1 MPFFVHSM
9 GPGYGYLFLYMPAEF
24 NIDDFLASL
33 TSRPGVYIYRDES
46 DKVLYVGKAKNLK
59 NRVSSYFRKT
69 ALPARTML
77 MVSRI
82 THAEVHQTHTEVE
95 ALLLENNL
103 IKQHRPYYNV
113 LLKDDKSYPYI
124 RLNQRT
130 RAPWLSYYRG
140 ARNKKGRFFG
150 PFPSALSVRET
161 LSFLEQIFKLRQCT
175 ETIFKHRSRP
185 CLQYQIKRCSAPC
198 VGRISD
204 EDYAEDVKQAIAF
217 LEGHDESLA
226 KDLVRKMDAA
236 SKAMEYEQAAELRDR
251 IAALKQ
257 VQARQY
263 VSSDSGD
270 ADIIALK
277 MDGDKACFYVSYVRH
292 GRHLGG
298 RHFIEINRLDVTDK
312 ALMQS
317 FITQYYLGETAPN
330 EIILSLEPREIA
342 LIETALCEQSPKK
355 IQLKTRVRG
364 HRLRWLKYAMI
375 NADDCLRQ
383 HQSQRSTLN
392 AQYAALMKVLGLKQV
407 PNRMEC
413 FDISHTGGE
422 RTVASCVV
430 FDENGPVKS
439 AYRRFNIDGIEPG
452 DDYAAMRQ
460 VLMRRYQRL
469 IDEEAMLP
477 DLIVIDGGKGQMTQ
491 ALEVMAELQRT
502 DVPLLGVSKGPERR
516 PGEEKLHLAYAQKI
530 MSLAHSSPALHL
542 IQQIRDEAHRFA
554 ITGHRARRAKKMT
567 ESPLQGIEGIGDKR
581 RQALLK
587 SFGGLQAV
595 KNAGVEDL
603 AKTPGI
609 SPKLAQRIY
618 ELFH

>member
-1 MPFFVHSM
+1 MSSAFD
-9 GPGYGYLFLYMPAEF
+9 
-24 NIDDFLASL
+24 IDEFLAGL
-33 TSRPGVYIYRDES
+33 TSRPGVYIYRAEDG
-46 DKVLYVGKAKNLK
+46 KVLYVGKAKNLK
-59 NRVSSYFRKT
+59 NRVSSYFRKS
-69 ALPARTML
+69 ALPTRTML
-77 MVSRI
+77 MVSKI
-82 THAEVHQTHTEVE
+82 SYAEVHQTHTEVE

-103 IKQHRPYYNV
+103 IKQYRPFYNV

-124 RLNQRT
+124 RLNTRT

-150 PFPSALSVRET
+150 PFPSAGSVRET
-161 LSFLEQIFKLRQCT
+161 LSFLEQVFKLRQCA

-198 VGRISD
+198 VGRITD
-204 EDYAEDVKQAIAF
+204 ERYAEDVEQAIAF
-217 LEGHDESLA
+217 LEGRDESLA
-226 KDLVRKMDAA
+226 RDLVKNMDAA
-236 SKAMEYEQAAELRDR
+236 STAMDYEQAALLRDR

-263 VSSDSGD
+263 VSSEHGD
-270 ADIIALK
+270 ADIIALALE
-277 MDGDKACFYVSYVRH
+277 GDKACFYVSHVRH

-298 RHFIEINRLDVTDK
+298 RHFIEMNRLDQPAT
-312 ALMQS
+312 AMMQS
-317 FITQYYLGETAPN
+317 FVTQYYLGQSAPK
-330 EIILSLEPREIA
+330 EIILSAEPEDIK
-342 LIETALCEQSPKK
+342 LIETALTEQSRAAVK
-355 IQLKTRVRG
+355 LKSRVRG
-364 HRLRWLKYAMI
+364 HRLRWLKYAKV
-375 NADDCLRQ
+375 NAEDHLRQ
-383 HQSQRSTLN
+383 HLSERTTLN
-392 AQYAALMKVLGLKQV
+392 AQYQALINVLGLEQR
-407 PNRMEC
+407 PHRMEC

-439 AYRRFNIDGIEPG
+439 AYRRFNIEGIEPG

-469 IDEEAMLP
+469 IEEDATLP
-477 DLIVIDGGKGQMTQ
+477 DLIVIDGGKGQITQ
-491 ALEVMAELQRT
+491 ALEVMQELQRT

-516 PGEEKLHLAYAQKI
+516 PGEEKLHLAYEKKI
-530 MSLAHSSPALHL
+530 MRLAHSSPALHL

-567 ESPLQGIEGIGDKR
+567 SSPLLAVEGIGDKR

-587 SFGGLQAV
+587 YFGGLQAV
-595 KNAGVEDL
+595 KNAGAEDL
-603 AKTPGI
+603 AKAPGI

>member
-1 MPFFVHSM
+1 MSSAFD
-9 GPGYGYLFLYMPAEF
+9 
-24 NIDDFLASL
+24 IDEFLAGL
-33 TSRPGVYIYRDES
+33 TSRPGVYIYRAEDG
-46 DKVLYVGKAKNLK
+46 KVLYVGKAKNLK
-59 NRVSSYFRKT
+59 NRVSSYFRKS
-69 ALPARTML
+69 ALPTRTML
-77 MVSRI
+77 MVSKI
-82 THAEVHQTHTEVE
+82 SYAEVHQTHTEVE

-103 IKQHRPYYNV
+103 IKQYRPFYNV

-124 RLNQRT
+124 RLNTRT

-150 PFPSALSVRET
+150 PFPSAGSVRET
-161 LSFLEQIFKLRQCT
+161 LSFLEQVFKLRQCA

-198 VGRISD
+198 VGRITD
-204 EDYAEDVKQAIAF
+204 ERYAEDVEQAIAF
-217 LEGHDESLA
+217 LEGRDESLA
-226 KDLVRKMDAA
+226 RDLVKNMDAA
-236 SKAMEYEQAAELRDR
+236 STAMDYEQAALLRDR

-263 VSSDSGD
+263 VSSEHGD
-270 ADIIALK
+270 ADIIALALE
-277 MDGDKACFYVSYVRH
+277 GDKACFYVSHVRH

-298 RHFIEINRLDVTDK
+298 RHFIEMNRLDQPAT
-312 ALMQS
+312 AMMQS
-317 FITQYYLGETAPN
+317 FVTQYYLGQSAPK
-330 EIILSLEPREIA
+330 EIILSAEPEDIK
-342 LIETALCEQSPKK
+342 LIETALTEQSRAAVK
-355 IQLKTRVRG
+355 LKSRVRG
-364 HRLRWLKYAMI
+364 HRLRWLKYAKV
-375 NADDCLRQ
+375 NAEDHLRQ
-383 HQSQRSTLN
+383 HLSERTTLN
-392 AQYAALMKVLGLKQV
+392 AQYQALINVLGLEQ
-407 PNRMEC
+407 PPHRMEC

-439 AYRRFNIDGIEPG
+439 AYRRFNIEGIEPG

-469 IDEEAMLP
+469 IEEDATLP
-477 DLIVIDGGKGQMTQ
+477 DLIVIDGGKGQITQ
-491 ALEVMAELQRT
+491 ALEVMQELQRT

-516 PGEEKLHLAYAQKI
+516 PGEEKLHLAYEKKI
-530 MSLAHSSPALHL
+530 MRLAHSSPALHL

-567 ESPLQGIEGIGDKR
+567 SSPLLAVEGIGDKR

-587 SFGGLQAV
+587 YFGGLQAV
-595 KNAGVEDL
+595 KNAGAEDL
-603 AKTPGI
+603 AKAPGI

>member
-1 MPFFVHSM
+1 VSSAFD
-9 GPGYGYLFLYMPAEF
+9 
-24 NIDDFLASL
+24 IDEFLAGL
-33 TSRPGVYIYRDES
+33 TSRPGVYIYRAEDG
-46 DKVLYVGKAKNLK
+46 KVLYVGKAKNLK
-59 NRVSSYFRKT
+59 NRVSSYFRKS
-69 ALPARTML
+69 ALPTRTML
-77 MVSRI
+77 MVSKI
-82 THAEVHQTHTEVE
+82 SYAEVHQTHTEVE

-103 IKQHRPYYNV
+103 IKQYRPFYNV

-124 RLNQRT
+124 RLNTRT

-140 ARNKKGRFFG
+140 ARNKNGRFFG
-150 PFPSALSVRET
+150 PFPSAGSVRET
-161 LSFLEQIFKLRQCT
+161 LSFLEQVFKLRQCA

-198 VGRISD
+198 VGRITD
-204 EDYAEDVKQAIAF
+204 ERYAEDVEQAIAF
-217 LEGHDESLA
+217 LEGRDESLA
-226 KDLVRKMDAA
+226 RDLVKNMDAA
-236 SKAMEYEQAAELRDR
+236 STAMDYEQAALLRDR

-263 VSSDSGD
+263 VSSEHGD
-270 ADIIALK
+270 ADIIALALE
-277 MDGDKACFYVSYVRH
+277 GDKACFYVSHVRH

-298 RHFIEINRLDVTDK
+298 RHFIEMNRLDQPAT
-312 ALMQS
+312 AMMQS
-317 FITQYYLGETAPN
+317 FVTQYYLGQSAPK
-330 EIILSLEPREIA
+330 EIILSAEPEDIK
-342 LIETALCEQSPKK
+342 LIETALAEQSRAAVK
-355 IQLKTRVRG
+355 LKSRVRG
-364 HRLRWLKYAMI
+364 HRLRWLKYAKV
-375 NADDCLRQ
+375 NAEDHLRQ
-383 HQSQRSTLN
+383 HLSERTTLN
-392 AQYAALMKVLGLKQV
+392 AQYQALINVLGLEQ
-407 PNRMEC
+407 PPHRMEC

-439 AYRRFNIDGIEPG
+439 AYRRFNIEGIEPG

-469 IDEEAMLP
+469 IEEDATLP
-477 DLIVIDGGKGQMTQ
+477 DLIVIDGGKGQITQ
-491 ALEVMAELQRT
+491 ALEVMQELQRT

-516 PGEEKLHLAYAQKI
+516 PGEEKLHLAYEKKI
-530 MSLAHSSPALHL
+530 MRLAHSSPALHL

-567 ESPLQGIEGIGDKR
+567 SSPLLAVEGIGDKR

-587 SFGGLQAV
+587 YFGGLQAV
-595 KNAGVEDL
+595 KNAGAEDL
-603 AKTPGI
+603 AKAPGI

>member
-1 MPFFVHSM
+1 M
-9 GPGYGYLFLYMPAEF
+9 YEDF
-24 NIDDFLASL
+24 NLEDFLASL
-33 TSRPGVYIYRDES
+33 SSRPGVYIYRDEAG
-46 DKVLYVGKAKNLK
+46 KVLYVGKAKNLR

-69 ALPARTML
+69 ALPTRTML
-77 MVSRI
+77 MVSKI
-82 THAEVHQTHTEVE
+82 AHAETHQTHTEVE

-103 IKQHRPYYNV
+103 IKEYRPYYNV

-124 RLNQRT
+124 RLNTRT

-140 ARNKKGRFFG
+140 ARSKQGKLFG
-150 PFPSALSVRET
+150 PFPSVGSIRET
-161 LSFLEQIFKLRQCT
+161 LSFLEQVFRLRQCT
-175 ETIFKHRSRP
+175 ETTFKHRSRP

-204 EDYAEDVKQAIAF
+204 EDYAEDVAQAIAF
-217 LEGHDESLA
+217 LEGRDETLA
-226 KDLVRKMDAA
+226 KQLVEKMDTA
-236 SKAMEYEQAAELRDR
+236 SQALEFEQAAALRDR

-263 VSSDSGD
+263 VSGERGD
-270 ADIIALK
+270 ADIIALAIE
-277 MDGDKACFYVSYVRH
+277 GDKACFYVSHVRH

-298 RHFIEINRLDVTDK
+298 RHFIEMNRL
-312 ALMQS
+312 ALAPESLMQS
-317 FITQYYLGETAPN
+317 FVAQYYLGQAAPD
-330 EIILSLEPREIA
+330 EIILSQPLEDVQ
-342 LIETALCEQSPKK
+342 LIETALIAQSSKAVK
-355 IQLKTRVRG
+355 IKTRVRS
-364 HRLRWLKYAMI
+364 HRLRWLQYAGV
-375 NADDCLRQ
+375 NADDRLRQ
-383 HQSQRSTLN
+383 HLSERTTLN
-392 AQYAALMKVLGLKQV
+392 GQYQALVKVLGLEQ
-407 PNRMEC
+407 PPARMEC

-430 FDENGPVKS
+430 FDENGPLKS
-439 AYRRFNIDGIEPG
+439 AYRRFNIEGIEPG

-469 IDEEAMLP
+469 IEEDAMLP

-516 PGEEKLHLAYAQKI
+516 PGEEKLHLAYDKKI
-530 MSLAHSSPALHL
+530 LSLAHSSPALHL

-581 RQALLK
+581 RQALLRH
-587 SFGGLQAV
+587 FGGIQAV
-595 KNAGVEDL
+595 KNAGIEDL
-603 AKTPGI
+603 TRAPGI

-618 ELFH
+618 DLFH

>member
-1 MPFFVHSM
+1 VSSAFD
-9 GPGYGYLFLYMPAEF
+9 
-24 NIDDFLASL
+24 IDEFLAGL
-33 TSRPGVYIYRDES
+33 TSRPGVYIYRAEDG
-46 DKVLYVGKAKNLK
+46 KVLYVGKAKNLK
-59 NRVSSYFRKT
+59 NRVSSYFRKS
-69 ALPARTML
+69 ALPTRTML
-77 MVSRI
+77 MVSKI
-82 THAEVHQTHTEVE
+82 SYAEVHQTHTEVE

-103 IKQHRPYYNV
+103 IKQYRPFYNV

-124 RLNQRT
+124 RLNTRT

-150 PFPSALSVRET
+150 PFPSAGSVRET
-161 LSFLEQIFKLRQCT
+161 LSFLEQVFKLRQCA

-198 VGRISD
+198 VGRITD
-204 EDYAEDVKQAIAF
+204 ERYAEDVEQAIAF
-217 LEGHDESLA
+217 LEGRDESLA
-226 KDLVRKMDAA
+226 RDLVKNMDAA
-236 SKAMEYEQAAELRDR
+236 SAAMDYEQAALLRDR

-263 VSSDSGD
+263 VSSEHGD
-270 ADIIALK
+270 ADIIALALE
-277 MDGDKACFYVSYVRH
+277 GDKACFYVSHVRH

-298 RHFIEINRLDVTDK
+298 RHFIEMNRLDQPAT
-312 ALMQS
+312 AMMQS
-317 FITQYYLGETAPN
+317 FVTQYYLGQSAPK
-330 EIILSLEPREIA
+330 EIILSAEPEDIK
-342 LIETALCEQSPKK
+342 LIETALTEQSRAAVK
-355 IQLKTRVRG
+355 LKSRVRG
-364 HRLRWLKYAMI
+364 HRLRWLKYAKV
-375 NADDCLRQ
+375 NAEDHLRQ
-383 HQSQRSTLN
+383 HLSERTTLN
-392 AQYAALMKVLGLKQV
+392 AQYQALINVLGLEQ
-407 PNRMEC
+407 PPHRMEC

-439 AYRRFNIDGIEPG
+439 AYRRFNIEGIEPG

-469 IDEEAMLP
+469 IEEDATLP
-477 DLIVIDGGKGQMTQ
+477 DLIVIDGGKGQITQ
-491 ALEVMAELQRT
+491 ALEVMQELQRT

-516 PGEEKLHLAYAQKI
+516 PGEEKLHLAYEKKI
-530 MSLAHSSPALHL
+530 MRLAHSSPALHL

-567 ESPLQGIEGIGDKR
+567 SSPLLAVEGIGDKR

-587 SFGGLQAV
+587 YFGGLQAV
-595 KNAGVEDL
+595 KNAGAEDL
-603 AKTPGI
+603 AKAPGI

>member
-1 MPFFVHSM
+1 MSSAFDIDE
-9 GPGYGYLFLYMPAEF
+9 FLTG
-24 NIDDFLASL
+24 L
-33 TSRPGVYIYRDES
+33 TSRPGVYIYRAEDG
-46 DKVLYVGKAKNLK
+46 KVLYVGKAKNLK
-59 NRVSSYFRKT
+59 NRVSSYFRKS
-69 ALPARTML
+69 ALPTRTML
-77 MVSRI
+77 MVSKI
-82 THAEVHQTHTEVE
+82 SHAEVHQTHTEVE

-103 IKQHRPYYNV
+103 IKQYRPFYNV

-124 RLNQRT
+124 RLNIRT

-150 PFPSALSVRET
+150 PFPSAGSVRET
-161 LSFLEQIFKLRQCT
+161 LSFLEQVFKLRQCA

-198 VGRISD
+198 VGRITD
-204 EDYAEDVKQAIAF
+204 ERYAEDVEQAIAF
-217 LEGHDESLA
+217 LEGRDESLA
-226 KDLVRKMDAA
+226 RELVKKMDAA
-236 SKAMEYEQAAELRDR
+236 SAGMDYEQAAILRDR

-263 VSSDSGD
+263 VSSEHGD
-270 ADIIALK
+270 ADIIALALE
-277 MDGDKACFYVSYVRH
+277 GDKACFYVSHVRH

-298 RHFIEINRLDVTDK
+298 RHFIEMNRLDLPAT

-317 FITQYYLGETAPN
+317 FVTQYYLGQTAPK
-330 EIILSLEPREIA
+330 EIILSAEPEDIK
-342 LIETALCEQSPKK
+342 LIETALIEQAHAAVK
-355 IQLKTRVRG
+355 LKSRVRG
-364 HRLRWLKYAMI
+364 HRLRWLKYAKV
-375 NADDCLRQ
+375 NAEDRLRQ
-383 HQSQRSTLN
+383 HLSERTTLN
-392 AQYAALMKVLGLKQV
+392 AQYQALVNVLGLEQ
-407 PNRMEC
+407 PPHRMEC

-439 AYRRFNIDGIEPG
+439 AYRRFNIEGLEPG

-469 IDEEAMLP
+469 IEEDATLP

-491 ALEVMAELQRT
+491 ALEVMQELQRT
-502 DVPLLGVSKGPERR
+502 DVPLLGVSKDPERR
-516 PGEEKLHLAYAQKI
+516 PGEEKLHLAYEKKI
-530 MSLAHSSPALHL
+530 IRLAHSSPALHL

-567 ESPLQGIEGIGDKR
+567 SSPLLGVEGIGDKR

-587 SFGGLQAV
+587 YFGGLKAV
-595 KNAGVEDL
+595 KNAGAEDL
-603 AKTPGI
+603 AKAPGI

>member
-1 MPFFVHSM
+1 MSSAFD
-9 GPGYGYLFLYMPAEF
+9 
-24 NIDDFLASL
+24 IDEFLAGL
-33 TSRPGVYIYRDES
+33 TSRPGVYIYRAEDG
-46 DKVLYVGKAKNLK
+46 KVLYVGKAKNLK
-59 NRVSSYFRKT
+59 NRVSSYFRKS
-69 ALPARTML
+69 ALPTRTML
-77 MVSRI
+77 MVSKI
-82 THAEVHQTHTEVE
+82 SYAEVHQTHTEVE

-103 IKQHRPYYNV
+103 IKQYRPFYNV

-124 RLNQRT
+124 RLNTRT

-150 PFPSALSVRET
+150 PFPSAGSVRET
-161 LSFLEQIFKLRQCT
+161 LSFLEQVFKLRQCA

-198 VGRISD
+198 VGRITD
-204 EDYAEDVKQAIAF
+204 ERYAEDVEQAIAF
-217 LEGHDESLA
+217 LEGRDESLA
-226 KDLVRKMDAA
+226 RDLVKNMDAA
-236 SKAMEYEQAAELRDR
+236 STAMDYEQAALLRDR

-263 VSSDSGD
+263 VSSEHGD
-270 ADIIALK
+270 ADVIALALE
-277 MDGDKACFYVSYVRH
+277 GDKACFYVSHVRH

-298 RHFIEINRLDVTDK
+298 RHFIEMNRLDQPAT

-317 FITQYYLGETAPN
+317 FVTQYYLGQSAPK
-330 EIILSLEPREIA
+330 EIILSAEPEDIK
-342 LIETALCEQSPKK
+342 LIETALTEQSLAAVK
-355 IQLKTRVRG
+355 LKSRVRG
-364 HRLRWLKYAMI
+364 HRLRWLKYAKV
-375 NADDCLRQ
+375 NAEDHLRQ
-383 HQSQRSTLN
+383 HLSERTTLN
-392 AQYAALMKVLGLKQV
+392 AQYQALINVLGLEQ
-407 PNRMEC
+407 PPHRMEC

-439 AYRRFNIDGIEPG
+439 AYRRFNIEGIEPG

-469 IDEEAMLP
+469 IEEDATLP
-477 DLIVIDGGKGQMTQ
+477 DLIVIDGGKGQITQ
-491 ALEVMAELQRT
+491 ALEVMQELQRT

-516 PGEEKLHLAYAQKI
+516 PGEEKLHLAYEKKI
-530 MSLAHSSPALHL
+530 MRLAHSSPALHL

-567 ESPLQGIEGIGDKR
+567 SSPLLAVEGIGDKR

-587 SFGGLQAV
+587 YFGGLQAV
-595 KNAGVEDL
+595 KNAGAEDL
-603 AKTPGI
+603 AKAPGI

>member
-1 MPFFVHSM
+1 MYEDFS
-9 GPGYGYLFLYMPAEF
+9 LE
-24 NIDDFLASL
+24 DFLASL
-33 TSRPGVYIYRDES
+33 SSRPGVYIYRDETG
-46 DKVLYVGKAKNLK
+46 KVLYVGKAKNLK

-69 ALPARTML
+69 ALPTRTML
-77 MVSRI
+77 MVSKI
-82 THAEVHQTHTEVE
+82 AHAETHQTHTEVE

-103 IKQHRPYYNV
+103 IKEYRPYYNV

-124 RLNQRT
+124 RLNTRT

-140 ARNKKGRFFG
+140 VRSKQGKLFG
-150 PFPSALSVRET
+150 PFPSVGSIRET
-161 LSFLEQIFKLRQCT
+161 LGFLEQVFKLRQCT
-175 ETIFKHRSRP
+175 ETTFKHRSRP

-204 EDYAEDVKQAIAF
+204 EEYAEDVAQAIAF
-217 LEGHDESLA
+217 LEGRDETLT
-226 KDLVRKMDAA
+226 KQLVEKMDAA
-236 SKAMEYEQAAELRDR
+236 SQALDFEQAAGLRDR

-257 VQARQY
+257 LQARQY
-263 VSSDSGD
+263 VSGERGD
-270 ADIIALK
+270 ADIIALALE
-277 MDGDKACFYVSYVRH
+277 GDKACFYVSHVRH

-298 RHFIEINRLDVTDK
+298 RDFIEMNRLALSPAT
-312 ALMQS
+312 LMQS
-317 FITQYYLGETAPN
+317 FVAQYYLGRTAPD
-330 EIILSLEPREIA
+330 EIVLSQALEDVKLVEAA
-342 LIETALCEQSPKK
+342 LVKQSSKSVK
-355 IQLKTRVRG
+355 IKTRVRS
-364 HRLRWLKYAMI
+364 HRLRWLQYAGV
-375 NADDCLRQ
+375 NADDRLRQ
-383 HQSQRSTLN
+383 HLSERTTLN
-392 AQYAALMKVLGLKQV
+392 TQYQALVKVLGLDQ
-407 PNRMEC
+407 PPARMEC

-430 FDENGPVKS
+430 FDENGPLKS
-439 AYRRFNIDGIEPG
+439 AYRRFNIEGIEPG

-469 IDEEAMLP
+469 IEEDAMLP

-516 PGEEKLHLAYAQKI
+516 PGEEKLHLAYDKKI

-567 ESPLQGIEGIGDKR
+567 ESPLQGVEGIGDKR
-581 RQALLK
+581 RQALLRH
-587 SFGGLQAV
+587 FGGIQAV

-603 AKTPGI
+603 VRAPGI
-609 SPKLAQRIY
+609 SPKLAKRIY
-618 ELFH
+618 DLFH

>member
-1 MPFFVHSM
+1 VSSAFD
-9 GPGYGYLFLYMPAEF
+9 
-24 NIDDFLASL
+24 IDEFLAGL
-33 TSRPGVYIYRDES
+33 TSRPGVYIYRAEDG
-46 DKVLYVGKAKNLK
+46 KVLYVGKAKNLK
-59 NRVSSYFRKT
+59 NRVSSYFRKS
-69 ALPARTML
+69 ALPTRTML
-77 MVSRI
+77 MVSKI
-82 THAEVHQTHTEVE
+82 SYAEVHQTHTEVE

-103 IKQHRPYYNV
+103 IKQYRPFYNV

-124 RLNQRT
+124 RLNTRT

-150 PFPSALSVRET
+150 PFPSAGSVRET
-161 LSFLEQIFKLRQCT
+161 LSFLEQVFKLRQCA

-198 VGRISD
+198 VGRITD
-204 EDYAEDVKQAIAF
+204 ERYAEDVEQAIAF
-217 LEGHDESLA
+217 LEGRDESLA
-226 KDLVRKMDAA
+226 RDLVKNMDAA
-236 SKAMEYEQAAELRDR
+236 STAMDYEQAALLRDR

-263 VSSDSGD
+263 VSSEHGD
-270 ADIIALK
+270 ADIIALALE
-277 MDGDKACFYVSYVRH
+277 GDKACFYVSHVRH

-298 RHFIEINRLDVTDK
+298 RHFIEMNRLDQPAT
-312 ALMQS
+312 AMMQS
-317 FITQYYLGETAPN
+317 FVTQYYLGQSAPK
-330 EIILSLEPREIA
+330 EIILSAEPEDIK
-342 LIETALCEQSPKK
+342 LIETALTEQSRAAVK
-355 IQLKTRVRG
+355 LKSRVRG
-364 HRLRWLKYAMI
+364 HRLRWLKYAKV
-375 NADDCLRQ
+375 NAEDHLRQ
-383 HQSQRSTLN
+383 HLSERTTLN
-392 AQYAALMKVLGLKQV
+392 AQYQALINVLGLEQ
-407 PNRMEC
+407 PPHRMEC

-439 AYRRFNIDGIEPG
+439 AYRRFNIEGIEPG

-469 IDEEAMLP
+469 IEEDATLP
-477 DLIVIDGGKGQMTQ
+477 DLIVIDGGKGQITQ
-491 ALEVMAELQRT
+491 ALEVMQELQRT

-516 PGEEKLHLAYAQKI
+516 PGEEKLHLAYEKKI
-530 MSLAHSSPALHL
+530 KRLAHSSPALHL
-542 IQQIRDEAHRFA
+542 IQQVRDEAHRFA

-567 ESPLQGIEGIGDKR
+567 SSPLLAVEGIGDKR

-587 SFGGLQAV
+587 YFGGLQAV
-595 KNAGVEDL
+595 KNAGAEDL
-603 AKTPGI
+603 AKAPGI

>member
-1 MPFFVHSM
+1 VSSAFD
-9 GPGYGYLFLYMPAEF
+9 
-24 NIDDFLASL
+24 IDEFLAGL
-33 TSRPGVYIYRDES
+33 TSRPGVYIYRAEDG
-46 DKVLYVGKAKNLK
+46 KVLYVGKAKNLK
-59 NRVSSYFRKT
+59 NRVSSYFRKS
-69 ALPARTML
+69 ALPTRTML
-77 MVSRI
+77 MVSKI
-82 THAEVHQTHTEVE
+82 SYAEVHQTHTEVE

-103 IKQHRPYYNV
+103 IKQYRPFYNV

-124 RLNQRT
+124 RLNTRT

-150 PFPSALSVRET
+150 PFPSAGSVRET
-161 LSFLEQIFKLRQCT
+161 LSFLEQVFKLRQCA

-198 VGRISD
+198 VGRITD
-204 EDYAEDVKQAIAF
+204 ERYAEDVEQAIAF
-217 LEGHDESLA
+217 LEGRDESLA
-226 KDLVRKMDAA
+226 RDLVKNMDAA
-236 SKAMEYEQAAELRDR
+236 STAMDYEQAALLRDR

-263 VSSDSGD
+263 VSSEHGD
-270 ADIIALK
+270 ADIIALALE
-277 MDGDKACFYVSYVRH
+277 GDKACFYVSHVRH

-298 RHFIEINRLDVTDK
+298 RHFIEMNRLDQPAT
-312 ALMQS
+312 AMMQS
-317 FITQYYLGETAPN
+317 FVTQYYLGQSAPK
-330 EIILSLEPREIA
+330 EIILSAEPEDIK
-342 LIETALCEQSPKK
+342 LIETALTEQSHAAVK
-355 IQLKTRVRG
+355 LKSRVRG
-364 HRLRWLKYAMI
+364 HRLRWLKYAKV
-375 NADDCLRQ
+375 NAEDHLRQ
-383 HQSQRSTLN
+383 HLSERTTLN
-392 AQYAALMKVLGLKQV
+392 AQYQALINVLGLEQ
-407 PNRMEC
+407 PPHRMEC

-439 AYRRFNIDGIEPG
+439 AYRRFNIEGIEPG

-469 IDEEAMLP
+469 IEEDATLP
-477 DLIVIDGGKGQMTQ
+477 DLIVIDGGKGQITQ
-491 ALEVMAELQRT
+491 ALEVMQELQRT

-516 PGEEKLHLAYAQKI
+516 PGEEKLHLAYEKKI
-530 MSLAHSSPALHL
+530 MRLAHSSPALHL

-567 ESPLQGIEGIGDKR
+567 SSPLLAVEGIGDKR

-587 SFGGLQAV
+587 YFGGLQAV
-595 KNAGVEDL
+595 KNAGAEDL
-603 AKTPGI
+603 AKAPGI

>member
-1 MPFFVHSM
+1 V
-9 GPGYGYLFLYMPAEF
+9 YEDF
-24 NIDDFLASL
+24 NLEDFLASL
-33 TSRPGVYIYRDES
+33 SSRPGVYIYRDEAG
-46 DKVLYVGKAKNLK
+46 KVLYVGKAKNLK

-69 ALPARTML
+69 ALPTRTML
-77 MVSRI
+77 MVSKI
-82 THAEVHQTHTEVE
+82 AHAETHQTHTEVE

-103 IKQHRPYYNV
+103 IKEYRPYYNV

-124 RLNQRT
+124 RLNTRT

-140 ARNKKGRFFG
+140 SRSKQGKLFG
-150 PFPSALSVRET
+150 PFPSVGSIRET
-161 LSFLEQIFKLRQCT
+161 LSFLEQVFRLRQCT
-175 ETIFKHRSRP
+175 DTTFKHRSRP

-204 EDYAEDVKQAIAF
+204 EDYAEDVAQAIAF
-217 LEGHDESLA
+217 LEGRDETLA
-226 KDLVRKMDAA
+226 KQLVEKMDEA
-236 SKAMEYEQAAELRDR
+236 SQALEFEQAAALRDR

-263 VSSDSGD
+263 VSGERGD
-270 ADIIALK
+270 ADIIALAIE
-277 MDGDKACFYVSYVRH
+277 GDKACFYISHVRH

-298 RHFIEINRLDVTDK
+298 RHFIEMNRLALAPE

-317 FITQYYLGETAPN
+317 FVAQYYLGQTAPD
-330 EIILSLEPREIA
+330 EIILSQPLEDVQ
-342 LIETALCEQSPKK
+342 LIETALIAQSSKSVK
-355 IQLKTRVRG
+355 IKSRVRS
-364 HRLRWLKYAMI
+364 HRLRWLQYAGV
-375 NADDCLRQ
+375 NADDRLRQ
-383 HQSQRSTLN
+383 HLSERTTLN
-392 AQYAALMKVLGLKQV
+392 GQYQALVKVLGLEQ
-407 PNRMEC
+407 PPARMEC

-430 FDENGPVKS
+430 FDENGPLKS
-439 AYRRFNIDGIEPG
+439 AYRRFNIEGIEPG

-469 IDEEAMLP
+469 IEEDAMLP

-516 PGEEKLHLAYAQKI
+516 PGEEKLHLAYDKKI
-530 MSLAHSSPALHL
+530 ISLAHSSPALHL

-581 RQALLK
+581 RQALLRH
-587 SFGGLQAV
+587 FGGIQAV

-603 AKTPGI
+603 ARAPGI
-609 SPKLAQRIY
+609 SPKLAKRIY

>member
-1 MPFFVHSM
+1 M
-9 GPGYGYLFLYMPAEF
+9 LTEF
-24 NIDDFLASL
+24 SIEEFLASL

-46 DKVLYVGKAKNLK
+46 GKVLYVGKAKNLK

-69 ALPARTML
+69 ALPTRTML
-77 MVSRI
+77 MVSKI
-82 THAEVHQTHTEVE
+82 AHAEVHQTHTEVE
-95 ALLLENNL
+95 ALLMENNF
-103 IKQHRPYYNV
+103 IKQYRPYYNV

-124 RLNQRT
+124 RLNARG

-150 PFPSALSVRET
+150 PFPSAASVRET
-161 LSFLEQIFKLRQCT
+161 LSFLQQVFKLRQCT

-204 EDYAEDVKQAIAF
+204 QDYAEDVKQAIAF
-217 LEGHDESLA
+217 LEGRDESLA
-226 KDLVRKMDAA
+226 SELVQKMDAA
-236 SKAMEYEQAAELRDR
+236 AAAMNYEQAALLRDR
-251 IAALKQ
+251 IGALKQ

-263 VSSDSGD
+263 VSGERGD

-277 MDGDKACFYVSYVRH
+277 MKRDKACFYISHVRH

-298 RHFIEINRLDVTDK
+298 RDFIQMNRLELGEA

-317 FITQYYLGETAPN
+317 FIAQYYLGEMVPD
-330 EIILSLEPREIA
+330 EIILS
-342 LIETALCEQSPKK
+342 TALDDTELVERAINEQSDGVVK
-355 IQLKTRVRG
+355 IKNRVRG
-364 HRLRWLKYAMI
+364 YRLRWLKYAMI
-375 NADDCLRQ
+375 NAEDRLRQ
-383 HQSQRSTLN
+383 HLSERTTLN
-392 AQYAALMKVLGLKQV
+392 AQYQALVKVLGLEQ
-407 PNRMEC
+407 PPARMEC

-469 IDEEAMLP
+469 IEEDATLP
-477 DLIVIDGGKGQMTQ
+477 DLIVVDGGKGQMTQ

-516 PGEEKLHLAYAQKI
+516 PGEEKLHLAYDKKI
-530 MSLAHSSPALHL
+530 LSLVHSSPALHL

-554 ITGHRARRAKKMT
+554 IAGHRARRAKKMV
-567 ESPLQGIEGIGDKR
+567 ESPLQGVDGIGDKR
-581 RQALLK
+581 RQSLLK
-587 SFGGLQAV
+587 YFGGLQAV
-595 KNAGVEDL
+595 KKAGVEDL
-603 AKTPGI
+603 AKAPGI

>member
-1 MPFFVHSM
+1 MSS
-9 GPGYGYLFLYMPAEF
+9 AF
-24 NIDDFLASL
+24 NIDEFLTSL

-46 DKVLYVGKAKNLK
+46 GKVLYVGKAKNLK

-77 MVSRI
+77 MVSKI

-103 IKQHRPYYNV
+103 IKQHRPFYNV

-175 ETIFKHRSRP
+175 ETTFKHRSRP

-204 EDYAEDVKQAIAF
+204 EDYAEDVNQAIAF
-217 LEGHDESLA
+217 LEGRDESLA
-226 KDLVRKMDAA
+226 RDLVQKMDAA
-236 SKAMEYEQAAELRDR
+236 SAAMEYEQAAALRDR
-251 IAALKQ
+251 ISALKQ

-263 VSSDSGD
+263 VSSEHGE
-270 ADIIALK
+270 ADIIALV
-277 MDGDKACFYVSYVRH
+277 MEGDKACFYVSYVRH

-298 RHFIEINRLDVTDK
+298 RCFIEMNRLDLPAR
-312 ALMQS
+312 ALMQT
-317 FITQYYLGETAPN
+317 FMTQYYLGETAPD
-330 EIILSLEPREIA
+330 EIILSVEPEEVQ
-342 LIETALCEQSPKK
+342 LIGTALNEQSQTSVK
-355 IQLKTRVRG
+355 LKSSVRG
-364 HRLRWLKYAMI
+364 HRLRWLKYAKL
-375 NADDCLRQ
+375 NAEDRLRQ
-383 HQSQRSTLN
+383 HLSERTTLN
-392 AQYAALMKVLGLKQV
+392 AQYAALVKVLGLEQAPK
-407 PNRMEC
+407 RMEC

-439 AYRRFNIDGIEPG
+439 AYRRFNIEGIEPG

-469 IDEEAMLP
+469 IEEDAMLP

-516 PGEEKLHLAYAQKI
+516 PGEEKLHLAYAKKI
-530 MSLAHSSPALHL
+530 MSLQHSSPALHL

-567 ESPLQGIEGIGDKR
+567 ESPLQGVEGIGDKR

-587 SFGGLQAV
+587 YFGGLQAV

-603 AKTPGI
+603 AKAPGI